1 MTTIVSFLSK
11 DYIIMG
17 SDSLATYS
25 RPFLG
30 ILCVLNLP
38 FGGNS
43 PFRVTDENER
53 SPVDRV

>member
-30 ILCVLNLP
+30 ILCVPNLP
-38 FGGNS
+38 FGRNS
-43 PFRVTDENER
+43 HFRVTDENKWG
-53 SPVDRV
+53 PVDRV